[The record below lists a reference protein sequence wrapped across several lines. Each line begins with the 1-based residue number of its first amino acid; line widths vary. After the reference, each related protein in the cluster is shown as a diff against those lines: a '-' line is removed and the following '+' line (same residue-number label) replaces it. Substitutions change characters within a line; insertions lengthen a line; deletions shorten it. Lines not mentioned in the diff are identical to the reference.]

1 MAKSLELTFMTN
13 MGKQARISIDNPKEP
28 VDETTV
34 KQAMEEMLAAN
45 IFQNQNGALAEIKGA
60 RVIERNVTEYE
71 IS

>member
-13 MGKQARISIDNPKEP
+13 MGKQARISIDNPKES